1 MFIKA
6 GMQTTARAPVRKMK
20 SFEKLD
26 YRFLLAKE
34 LEDRQRKNKSYS
46 LRAFSRHLGVTP
58 AFISQ
63 VFGGKRELSEVT
75 GMKFVQKMKW
85 PVKRRRLFMSLLQMQ
100 KAPDAETKKALE
112 QQVKDFSELDLLE
125 LQHDQFELISLW
137 HHFAIVELIRLP
149 QFKADPKW
157 IARRLNIDIE
167 SATSG
172 WERLQRIGLI
182 KKEVTGKWVQSQPFY
197 GIKAVPSE
205 AIRNFHR
212 SHLKAALAA
221 LENQSFESRD
231 ITGTTLALPTDRLPE
246 MKLLIKDFQDRANR
260 LCAEAETVNSVY
272 QLSVQLF
279 RLDQNNNPEKN
290 KKDLP

>member
-1 MFIKA
+1 
-6 GMQTTARAPVRKMK
+6 MQTVTRVLGSKTK

-34 LEDRQRKNKSYS
+34 LEDRQRKNSSYS

-63 VFGGKRELSEVT
+63 VFSGKRELSEVS

-85 PVKRRRLFMSLLQMQ
+85 PQKRRRLFMSLLQMQ
-100 KAPDAETKKALE
+100 KAPDAETKQAIE

-125 LQHDQFELISLW
+125 LQHDQFELISHW
-137 HHFAIVELIRLP
+137 HHFAIVELIRIAE
-149 QFKADPKW
+149 FKADPKW
-157 IARRLNIDIE
+157 IARRLKIDIE

-172 WERLQRIGLI
+172 WERVLRIGLV
-182 KKEVTGKWVQSQPFY
+182 KKDDLGRWVQAQPFY
-197 GIKAVPSE
+197 GIKGVPSE

-221 LENQSFESRD
+221 LENQPFDTRD
-231 ITGTTLALPTDRLPE
+231 ITGTTLALPTERLPE

-260 LCAEAETVNSVY
+260 LCAESETVNSVY

-279 RLDQNNNPEKN
+279 RLDQAINSG
-290 KKDLP
+290 KK